1 MNVANFIL
9 RASYRLDFDG
19 TIEALAAVDIEDVS
33 AAPGFY
39 LRHYQAENLFEMFC
53 SKEVAWSEFEAA
65 FLAWVRPALA
75 AYETVAAKQIGN
87 LYQLAAE
94 EIFNSTEV
102 NKFWLRFDLE
112 LLCRDFDPSRGRPG
126 WVETAELSLSP
137 ILARPYLHWFYNGR
151 TFSAAKATIGLGQA
165 YLPAADG
172 HLYRADLHPL
182 LEVTLDQFLTDHE
195 DLLTTIY
202 GFFMPRI

>member
-1 MNVANFIL
+1 MRIDNFIL

-19 TIEALAAVDIEDVS
+19 TIDALAS
-33 AAPGFY
+33 ADLENGSPTPGFY
-39 LRHYQAENLFEMFC
+39 LRHYQDQNLFEMFC
-53 SKEVAWSEFEAA
+53 TKEVADPVFEAT
-65 FLAWVRPALA
+65 FLAWVRPALT

-87 LYQLAAE
+87 LYQLASE
-94 EIFNSTEV
+94 EIFNSAQADS
-102 NKFWLRFDLE
+102 FWLRFDLE
-112 LLCRDFDPSRGRPG
+112 LLCRDFDRARGRPD

-137 ILARPYLHWFYNGR
+137 FLARPYLHWLYNGR

-172 HLYRADLHPL
+172 RLYRTGLHPL
-182 LEVTLDQFLTDHE
+182 LAATLDQFLEDQE

-202 GFFMPRI
+202 GFFMPRS